1 MKPIVAKQY
10 PYTAD
15 YYNYTLITS
24 ADGLVT
30 EKRYATIPTQVK
42 LSLSVNLL
50 GELVIDSET
59 KMQLEGQL
67 KNIVDRNGEEIYD
80 AGQET
85 LLNDLKVDCNAEIEV
100 YIAGDDVETTAEGY
114 VRFDSSHP
122 EAIEIILAE
131 AEESFE
137 EFLSRL
143 STTSTEAYQGLDLIE
158 TIRQI
163 YVDEAFKDLGS

>member
-1 MKPIVAKQY
+1 MPTFTFDISEEAAAYAKAS
-10 PYTAD
+10 T
-15 YYNYTLITS
+15 
-24 ADGLVT
+24 DG
-30 EKRYATIPTQVK
+30 KAG
-42 LSLSVNLL
+42 N
-50 GELVIDSET
+50 
-59 KMQLEGQL
+59 
-67 KNIVDRNGEEIYD
+67 

-85 LLNDLKVDCNAEIEV
+85 LLNDLNIDCNAEIEV

-114 VRFDSSHP
+114 IRFDSSHP

-137 EFLSRL
+137 EFLEKL

>member
-67 KNIVDRNGEEIYD
+67 KNIVDRNGAEIYD
-80 AGQET
+80 AGQWQIT
-85 LLNDLKVDCNAEIEV
+85 QTMPLLSGLGTKEGYRYRARL
-100 YIAGDDVETTAEGY
+100 IAG
-114 VRFDSSHP
+114 
-122 EAIEIILAE
+122 AI
-131 AEESFE
+131 
-137 EFLSRL
+137 
-143 STTSTEAYQGLDLIE
+143 
-158 TIRQI
+158 
-163 YVDEAFKDLGS
+163 